1 MSQSNLHKAA
11 LAYAGQ
17 FGWPVFPCRTQDKRP
32 LSKHGLK
39 DATTDTQVIGLWW
52 KNWPEANIGI
62 PTGFATG
69 FDVLDVDPRHG
80 GDESLA
86 ELEIEHGKLPET
98 VEALTGGGGRHIL
111 FKHRDGVHNSEG
123 RRAGLDVRG
132 EGGYVIVAPSL
143 HKTGGTYEWELS
155 SRPGEVDLGEWPEW
169 LLDVLSTTNGH
180 NKGPSPA
187 VEGDIPEGR
196 RNATLASLAGSMQHR
211 GMSEAAI
218 LAALREENSRCKPP
232 LPDTEVSRIVASIS
246 RYRPDEDGG
255 NEITFSTSAA
265 QNDIEWPKPKSL
277 PDILPPVEPFR
288 ADLLPEAFRPWVED
302 TAERMQCPPD
312 FSAAACMVALAAVV
326 GRQVG
331 IRPQQRDDWLV
342 VPNLWGAIVGRPG
355 VMKTPAIQE
364 PLKAME
370 GLQARARQQ
379 YETEQKT
386 HAANSLVAEER
397 KKLDREK
404 IKAAL
409 KKDEDTTQLALEAVK
424 EAEEPV
430 RRRYVVNDTT
440 VEKLGE
446 ILSGNPRGLLLF
458 RDELVGFLKSL
469 DRDGREGD
477 RSFYLE
483 SWNGN
488 GHFTYDRIGRGTV
501 EIEAACVSILGGI
514 QPGPLSHYLRRIV
527 RGGAEDDG
535 LLQRFQLA
543 VWPDVTQ
550 AWVNHDRTPDLKARQ
565 DAYAVFERLDNVDP
579 ATIGAKQEDG
589 DLPYLRFTPD
599 AQELFVE
606 WRTEL
611 ELRIRRDDEPP
622 LIEAHL
628 AKYRSLVPSLALL
641 IHLADVGHGSVGATA
656 LRRACAWAEYLE
668 SHARRIYAPA
678 LLPAGAAAHALA
690 KRLRAG
696 ELASGFTLRNI
707 YMKGWHHLSS
717 REEAQEAVD
726 LLEDLDWIRGTQ
738 EKTGG
743 RPTMRYDVSPRIEE
757 TV

>member
-1 MSQSNLHKAA
+1 MAEVIVQDARPKA
-11 LAYAGQ
+11 
-17 FGWPVFPCRTQDKRP
+17 W
-32 LSKHGLK
+32 
-39 DATTDTQVIGLWW
+39 DATDELYRYGPDSLIAILHSAEEYS
-52 KNWPEANIGI
+52 PNIGVAN
-62 PTGFATG
+62 G
-69 FDVLDVDPRHG
+69 
-80 GDESLA
+80 
-86 ELEIEHGKLPET
+86 EIEWSEPQPLPAKLPT
-98 VEALTGGGGRHIL
+98 VE
-111 FKHRDGVHNSEG
+111 
-123 RRAGLDVRG
+123 
-132 EGGYVIVAPSL
+132 
-143 HKTGGTYEWELS
+143 
-155 SRPGEVDLGEWPEW
+155 
-169 LLDVLSTTNGH
+169 
-180 NKGPSPA
+180 
-187 VEGDIPEGR
+187 
-196 RNATLASLAGSMQHR
+196 Q
-211 GMSEAAI
+211 
-218 LAALREENSRCKPP
+218 
-232 LPDTEVSRIVASIS
+232 
-246 RYRPDEDGG
+246 
-255 NEITFSTSAA
+255 
-265 QNDIEWPKPKSL
+265 
-277 PDILPPVEPFR
+277 FR
-288 ADLLPEAFRPWVED
+288 AEMLPEAFRAWVED

-312 FSAAACMVALAAVV
+312 FPAVASMVALAAVV

-331 IRPQQRDDWLV
+331 MRPQQWDDWLV

-370 GLQARARQQ
+370 GLQARARLQ

-386 HAANSLVAEER
+386 HAANNLVAEER

-409 KKDEDTTQLALEAVK
+409 RKNEDATGLALEAVK
-424 EAEEPV
+424 EEKEPV

-527 RGGAEDDG
+527 RGGADDDG

-543 VWPDVTQ
+543 VWPDVTTE
-550 AWVNHDRTPDLKARQ
+550 WVNHDRTPNLQARE
-565 DAYAVFERLDNVDP
+565 DAYAVLERLDNIAP
-579 ATIGAKQEDG
+579 ATISAKQEDG
-589 DLPYLRFTPD
+589 DLPYLRFAPD
-599 AQELFVE
+599 AQKLFVE

-611 ELRIRRDDEPP
+611 EHRIRQDDNPP

-628 AKYRSLVPSLALL
+628 AKYRSLVPTLALL
-641 IHLADVGHGSVGATA
+641 IHLADVGHGPVGEMA

-678 LLPAGAAAHALA
+678 LLPASAAAHALA
-690 KRLRAG
+690 GRLRKRSL
-696 ELASGFTLRNI
+696 ESGFTLRNV
-707 YMKGWHHLSS
+707 YMKGWHGLTE
-717 REEAQEAVD
+717 REEVQEAVE
-726 LLEDLDWIRGTQ
+726 LLEDLGWLRGTP

-743 RPTMRYDVSPRIEE
+743 RPTIRYAVNPHIGEDA
-757 TV
+757 